1 MIGVMRTKGHG
12 RPGTAVAP
20 AEPYES
26 RVTHPEDKEGIRQ
39 LFHEVFKDEM
49 TEALWQWKYGRPES
63 KGAVVLKGGKIVA
76 HYGGLGRWVLR
87 DGIRCLAVQ
96 IGDVMVAPGVR
107 HSVRS
112 NSPFFLV
119 FTTFAE
125 AYLGF
130 DKLFPFAFGFPNVR
144 AYRIAERLGL
154 YSKVDSM
161 SEVRWT
167 ARPLPLRSRL
177 RYGLVRLR
185 GEDLLAASDA
195 VNRLWKLMSGELRDR
210 IVGVRDSAWLQYR
223 YFQRPEK
230 HYEVYLLLD
239 RLTRIPQA
247 VAVLQQHEDH
257 LLWVDWVGSMKNRAA
272 LIGILRDLAVQ
283 RGKREVRTWCTNH
296 AQEFF
301 KEAGGAVETLPIVIP
316 ANVWTPGPGVAELSH
331 RWWLMPGDTDFQ

>member
-1 MIGVMRTKGHG
+1 MAVEPKSAVEHG
-12 RPGTAVAP
+12 AAG
-20 AEPYES
+20 PYES
-26 RVTHPEDKEGIRQ
+26 RVTRPEDKEGIRQ
-39 LFHEVFKDEM
+39 LFQEVFKDEM
-49 TEALWQWKYGRPES
+49 TEALWQWKYERPES

-87 DGIRCLAVQ
+87 EGIRCLAVQ
-96 IGDVMVAPGVR
+96 IGDVMVAAGVR

-130 DKLFPFAFGFPNVR
+130 DKLFPFAFGFPNIR
-144 AYRIAERLGL
+144 AYRIAQQLGL
-154 YSKVDSM
+154 YSKVDCM

-167 ARPLPLRSRL
+167 ARRLPLGSRL

-185 GEDLLAASDA
+185 EEDLLAASDTVA
-195 VNRLWKLMSGELRDR
+195 RLWGLMSGELRDR
-210 IVGVRDSAWLQYR
+210 IVGVRDNAWLQYR

-247 VAVLQQHEDH
+247 VVVLQPHEDH
-257 LLWVDWVGSMKNRAA
+257 LLWVDWVGSLKYRAA
-272 LIGILRDLAVQ
+272 LTGVLRDLAVQ
-283 RGKREVRTWCTNH
+283 RGKPEVRTWSASH
-296 AQEFF
+296 DLRLFQAS
-301 KEAGGAVETLPIVIP
+301 GGEVSTLPIVIP
-316 ANVWTPGPGVAELSH
+316 ANIWTPGPSVAELSH